1 MNSSATNA
9 QSLNSSKPPIG
20 FTTMN
25 SLINETTT
33 NTFNQDSG
41 YQTTSYQTTSMA
53 NCGPNGSSSSSSSSC
68 NQPSLMNLDTTHAFK
83 SNSNQQQLNP
93 YSSVNSKAFSFVASQ
108 SNTNNILGSLI
119 RTAKTNAASGVSNGL
134 STMANPATTITSTP
148 MSLGDED
155 FNFNFDNVA
164 SSNFETHNNYLDF
177 YDDDLNNKKEPLNY
191 KTKKFDFSSASAKA
205 PLLES
210 KAPGATATSSLSF
223 EFISKSNQNGILFGQ
238 SLPTDTKSLRTTS
251 NKGNLLDDVTNTN
264 AYKRPLSFDKKKNVI
279 QNKNSCDN
287 QMETKTKKTSISLNS
302 LQNIQ
307 PVGE

>member
-83 SNSNQQQLNP
+83 SNSNQQLNP

-119 RTAKTNAASGVSNGL
+119 RTAKTNAACGVSNGL

-223 EFISKSNQNGILFGQ
+223 EFNSKSNQNGILFGQ
-238 SLPTDTKSLRTTS
+238 SLPTDTKSLTTTS